1 MILHNLASID
11 CELGPPSYLF
21 QTKSNTTEFVVITE
35 EMEELNEFCF
45 HADLAA
51 IALIKKAEKLRVVD
65 PATGEA
71 DEGWTEFLRHSEG
84 LRWTAVQEVL
94 VAGMIFGLLFTF
106 TEKSLKW
113 LCEQLGPSETAFKNH
128 RVRGPKL
135 EGYLSYLQT
144 ECRLHF
150 SIPSAFEEA
159 TRVAR
164 PIRNKFTHGD
174 WEEFSENDVD
184 LSKVFSAVS
193 SLFATI
199 EKAYIAR

>member
-1 MILHNLASID
+1 MTESATI
-11 CELGPPSYLF
+11 
-21 QTKSNTTEFVVITE
+21 EFVVITE

-45 HADLAA
+45 EVDQAA
-51 IALIKKAEKLRVVD
+51 IGLIKKAGEFRVVD
-65 PATGEA
+65 PDTGEI
-71 DEGWTEFLRHSEG
+71 DEGWTKMMRHSEG

-94 VAGMIFGLLFTF
+94 VAGMILGLLFTF

-113 LCEQLGPSETAFKNH
+113 LCEQLGPSESGFKNWKM
-128 RVRGPKL
+128 RGPKL

-144 ECRLHF
+144 ECGLDF
-150 SIPSAFEEA
+150 CVPAAFEEA
-159 TRVAR
+159 TRIAR
-164 PIRNKFTHGD
+164 PLRNKFTHGD
-174 WEEFSENDVD
+174 WEDFSEDVDDVD